1 MPQTVSIARQ
11 ELTDQQ
17 KLEATR
23 DSVKL
28 TKNRTEPQLR
38 AICIALCMENM
49 RLMLEANA
57 ARAAAGLEPL
67 PSYEVS

>member
-1 MPQTVSIARQ
+1 MTQTVTIARQ

-17 KLEATR
+17 KLEAQR
-23 DSVKL
+23 DGVTL

-67 PSYEVS
+67 PAFNVR

>member
-1 MPQTVSIARQ
+1 MAETVSIARQ

-17 KLEATR
+17 KLEAQR
-23 DSVKL
+23 DGVRL

-38 AICIALCMENM
+38 AICVALCMENM

-67 PSYEVS
+67 PVYAVH